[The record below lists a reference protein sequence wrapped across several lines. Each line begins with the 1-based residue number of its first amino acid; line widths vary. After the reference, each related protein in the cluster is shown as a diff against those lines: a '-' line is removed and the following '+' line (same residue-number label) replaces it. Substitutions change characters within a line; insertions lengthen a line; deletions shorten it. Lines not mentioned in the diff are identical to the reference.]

1 MYSEGFTFNGRHSG
15 EFGIIS
21 VRNDSSMMIE
31 KPIIGDAELIEI
43 KHPYDHRPYLYR
55 TSRSPL
61 EFTLQLAL
69 VNYAGEAVEW
79 SSSTEQD
86 IYAWLLHD
94 SYKELCFDNEPDLV
108 YYVLAIGDIKLYTN
122 NDKGYLQVRFKSN
135 SPYAWN
141 RAISVTM
148 VGDTMISPIR
158 TINLNDGMAFKKVYI
173 NVVLTRI
180 EGATSADPIR
190 IYKVGEESPERIIGL
205 DPTKIVG
212 INKIYING
220 RNKTITDGFNS
231 LFRYRTDS
239 PTTDFPYL
247 TRGANNVSVPRGWNA
262 VITYQ
267 IPVFR

>member
-1 MYSEGFTFNGRHSG
+1 
-15 EFGIIS
+15 
-21 VRNDSSMMIE
+21 
-31 KPIIGDAELIEI
+31 
-43 KHPYDHRPYLYR
+43 
-55 TSRSPL
+55 
-61 EFTLQLAL
+61 
-69 VNYAGEAVEW
+69 
-79 SSSTEQD
+79 
-86 IYAWLLHD
+86 
-94 SYKELCFDNEPDLV
+94 
-108 YYVLAIGDIKLYTN
+108 
-122 NDKGYLQVRFKSN
+122 
-135 SPYAWN
+135 
-141 RAISVTM
+141 
-148 VGDTMISPIR
+148 MISPIR

-190 IYKVGEESPERIIGL
+190 VYKVGEESPERIIGL

-247 TRGANNVSVPRGWNA
+247 TRGTNNVSVPRGWNA
-262 VITYQ
+262 VITYR